1 MDEEELETKIT
12 QNRKIQETQESST
25 IENYENYFHR
35 NELNSK
41 EMLDRYDPKPF
52 VPENIFVQTS
62 HFCRKYYKPSKGCMK
77 NFILDRLP
85 FLRWLANYD
94 VKEALAKDIL
104 AGLTVGVIQIPQG
117 IMAGLP
123 AITGLYVSFWPVL
136 VYAFFGTSQHLSIGT
151 TAITSIMIS
160 SCLQRLEGKY
170 FPSASALANN
180 QTLTNNA
187 SKCRMFINIYILC
200 NKYFD

>member
-1 MDEEELETKIT
+1 MYEELETK
-12 QNRKIQETQESST
+12 NNEKPGESLT
-25 IENYENYFHR
+25 IENYEDYFRR

-62 HFCRKYYKPSKGCMK
+62 HYCKKYYKPRKECMK
-77 NFILDRLP
+77 SFILDRLP
-85 FLRWLANYD
+85 FLKWLASYD
-94 VKEALAKDIL
+94 VKEALAKDVI
-104 AGLTVGVIQIPQG
+104 AGMTVGVIQIPQGMAFG

-136 VYAFFGTSQHLSIGT
+136 VYAFFGTSRHLSIGT
-151 TAITSIMIS
+151 TAITSLMIS

-170 FPSASALANN
+170 YPSISTLANN
-180 QTLTNNA
+180 QTLSNNT
-187 SKCRMFINIYILC
+187 SNENIYLLIKLIV
-200 NKYFD
+200 